1 MDLFKTTCDLLK
13 CENISDIRCKA
24 NLRSAKG
31 AVALLDLDSYTLSE
45 LKDMAQYLYGGDY
58 KNMSKNEVISVLKS
72 KYRAG

>member
-13 CENISDIRCKA
+13 CENISDIRSKA

-31 AVALLDLDSYTLSE
+31 TVALLDLNLYSLSD

-58 KNMSKNEVISVLKS
+58 SGMNKDEVIAVLKT
-72 KYRAG
+72 KCYA